1 MDEGKKTTLQKIVNA
16 SGFLFQL
23 AVENEVRKTEGKHSW
38 TVLSREHPWANP
50 ESGDE
55 GFIDLILSSNL
66 DERIVIECKRSL
78 DASWIFLVPE
88 GLKKKDLRVRCMWSD
103 FEVGKTNLV
112 DWYDFRIYPE
122 SYESEFCVIRGHG
135 EGDKSMLERL
145 SGNLLKSME
154 CFMAEELSIV
164 TKQNLDNQHFYYP
177 AIITTAQLHV
187 CHFDTSNISL
197 EDGKLNDADYESVP
211 FIRFRKSL
219 ATSTTTDAKS
229 RNVKEV
235 NMAKERTILIINAS
249 ELTNILTDWKIQE
262 EGMRGRWPWQIARE
276 IEKKK
281 LQK

>member
-55 GFIDLILSSNL
+55 GFIDLILSSNV

-88 GLKKKDLRVRCMWSD
+88 GLKKKDLRVRGMWSD
-103 FEVGKTNLV
+103 FEVGKKDLV
-112 DWYDFRIYPE
+112 DWYDFRILPE

-135 EGDKSMLERL
+135 EGDKSTLERL

-154 CFMAEELSIV
+154 CFMVEELSIV
-164 TKQNLDNQHFYYP
+164 TKQNFDNRYFYYP

-187 CHFDTSNISL
+187 CHFDISNISL

-219 ATSTTTDAKS
+219 ATSTLSAAKPM
-229 RNVKEV
+229 NVKEV
-235 NMAKERTILIINAS
+235 NMAKERTVLIINAS

-262 EGMRGRWPWQIARE
+262 RGMFERRPWQIARE
-276 IEKKK
+276 IEKKELHK
-281 LQK
+281 